1 MWFLYEAFQQR
12 MRKDH
17 EPGMQLSF
25 VAVVLMVLPVGLVFL
40 VNKEGLMSEQ
50 LMQHLYLVYGISIF
64 MGFISALI
72 LGQTYKT
79 LPFII
84 WMHKYEEHVGRFK
97 TPLPKDLY
105 SHKIATAQNY
115 CYLAGLFLLLAGVL
129 FGQKAFISTGGILLL
144 ITALLF
150 VFNVGKILFHQI
162 SLQPFSTSKQQQS

>member
-1 MWFLYEAFQQR
+1 LWFLYEAFQQR

-17 EPGMQLSF
+17 EPGMKLSF
-25 VAVVLMVLPVGLVFL
+25 VAVVLMLLPVGLVFL

-115 CYLAGLFLLLAGVL
+115 CYLAGLFLLLAGVML
-129 FGQKAFISTGGILLL
+129 GQKIIITTGGTLLL
-144 ITALLF
+144 ATALLF

-162 SLQPFSTSKQQQS
+162 SLQPFSTPKQ